1 MAEDLDKEKEN
12 FLYPTSK
19 YYGEFTPGNLAFNA
33 NLQEF
38 AQRVSFLC
46 GLESSGK
53 VSPQETY
60 KEIKALWNQLKQSK
74 KAFLDDLDSK
84 QNPSE

>member
-1 MAEDLDKEKEN
+1 MAEDPDKEKES

-19 YYGEFTPGNLAFNA
+19 YYGKFTPGNLAFNA

-53 VSPQETY
+53 VSPEETY
-60 KEIKALWNQLKQSK
+60 QEIKAMWNQLKKSK
-74 KAFLDDLDSK
+74 KAFLDDLDSN
-84 QNPSE
+84 QNPPE